1 MSTDTLDLP
10 PAGPPSGSGTDPA
23 VGPRDG
29 DSVRY
34 RRDEQAAGRGVVS
47 IADAVVE
54 KIASRAAT
62 EIDHVGG
69 TASRVLGVAVG
80 SDGADSS
87 PKVRA
92 RVDGSIVVLDVR
104 LSVTYPAPVGRVT
117 RQVRDHLIE
126 RISAL
131 TGLSVRQVDITV
143 TALHQPRTQ
152 HRELR

>member
-1 MSTDTLDLP
+1 MSTDTLDLS
-10 PAGPPSGSGTDPA
+10 PADRPSGSGTDPTA
-23 VGPRDG
+23 PTGDG
-29 DSVRY
+29 DGGRL
-34 RRDEQAAGRGVVS
+34 DEQDRGRTDV
-47 IADAVVE
+47 ADAVVE

-62 EIDHVGG
+62 EVDHVGG
-69 TASRVLGVAVG
+69 TARRVLGVAVG

-104 LSVTYPAPVGRVT
+104 LSVTYPAPVGLVT

-152 HRELR
+152 HRELT